1 MRKLPLFVTLV
12 ISTTTF
18 AKFDSYVVFVV
29 YLSSLRFINSMAS
42 DLKISELVCRLSVWH
57 HLDQVDVEQYKL
69 GIHYLSPSAMAP

>member
-1 MRKLPLFVTLV
+1 MKRKLPLFVALV

-42 DLKISELVCRLSVWH
+42 DLKISV
-57 HLDQVDVEQYKL
+57 
-69 GIHYLSPSAMAP
+69 